1 MYDLLLKRDLALT
14 KYQAVVASDGNTAPA
29 ETARKRM
36 KEAYREN

>member
-1 MYDLLLKRDLALT
+1 LA
-14 KYQAVVASDGNTAPA
+14 KYQAAVANGASSPPA

>member
-1 MYDLLLKRDLALT
+1 
-14 KYQAVVASDGNTAPA
+14 VVASDGNSPPA

>member
-1 MYDLLLKRDLALT
+1 LA
-14 KYQAVVASDGNTAPA
+14 ADASTAPA